1 MVSDRS
7 FWPDEPAGDLVSTIT
22 ALKPASDLERAEL
35 IRDVVDAFRR
45 LQNSVLRFVQMFAED
60 GDAQPASGAD
70 ALALHGLLSILA
82 RQAEAAGFE
91 RLRELRVAIRNARSA
106 AQRRDVIFSAS
117 LSLKAEAMN
126 NVVNEFDRL
135 DATFVGLCVEHV
147 LNRHFPR
154 RALERVSST

>member
-1 MVSDRS
+1 MISDRS
-7 FWPDEPAGDLVSTIT
+7 IWPGEPSGDFVSTIT
-22 ALKPASDLERAEL
+22 ALKPTSDLERAEL

-45 LQNSVLRFVQMFAED
+45 LQNSVLRFVRMFAED
-60 GDAQPASGAD
+60 GDAQLAGGAD
-70 ALALHGLLSILA
+70 ALALHELLSILA

-106 AQRRDVIFSAS
+106 GQSRDVIFSAS
-117 LSLKAEAMN
+117 LSLDAEAMN
-126 NVVNEFDRL
+126 KVVNEFDRL

-154 RALERVSST
+154 RLLERASPT